1 MITVICP
8 VYNEAAYISS
18 VLDFFSKSLPEDKEL
33 ILIDGN
39 SADTTCS
46 IIQQYQVTHP
56 NIHLLHN
63 PDRYVPF
70 ALNKAITAA
79 KGDIIVRLDAH
90 TDYALDYFER
100 IVEAFE
106 KNRS

>member
-18 VLDFFSKSLPEDKEL
+18 VLDFFSKSLPAEKGA
-33 ILIDGN
+33 IIIDGN
-39 SADTTCS
+39 SSDNTCS
-46 IIQQYQVTHP
+46 IIEQYQLSHP

-70 ALNKAITAA
+70 ALNKAIMAA
-79 KGDIIVRLDAH
+79 KGGD
-90 TDYALDYFER
+90 
-100 IVEAFE
+100 
-106 KNRS
+106 NR